1 MSTWTVTLTGRA
13 YKQLKKLPSA
23 IQDLADAVVHDLEA
37 VGPKPAGWDVRKT
50 GDDEYRVRLT
60 YRYRMRYRVTS
71 EQSLEIEIFYAGHRK
86 DAYR

>member
-50 GDDEYRVRLT
+50 GDDEYRV
-60 YRYRMRYRVTS
+60 TS

>member
-1 MSTWTVTLTGRA
+1 MSAWTVTLTGRA
-13 YKQLKKLPSA
+13 YKQLKKLPST
-23 IQDLADAVVHDLEA
+23 IQDLADAAIHDIEA
-37 VGPKPAGWDVRKT
+37 AGPKPAGWDVKKT

-71 EQSLEIEIFYAGHRK
+71 EKLLEIEVFYAGHRK